1 MEGLASSQSEFET
14 SSEPKQP
21 FPPLLD
27 DLASPEDAQE
37 SYPEDESVT
46 SPGYEEVEVED
57 DADFQSHYSL
67 DPQSFSD
74 SESEDSTDGIGRHHP
89 FRQSSSSLHG
99 PNAFAPPFYNR
110 PPTPLPPSPSLTSLL
125 RPPFSTT
132 TSRPTTP
139 DSSDIETPNDT
150 EAAVAKSARRA
161 TTVPRASPKVPT
173 YEYYGFVLYLAS
185 SLAFLFYL
193 LWSYLPSPF
202 LHQLG
207 IYYYP
212 NRWWSLAIPSW
223 LVMSLVYIYVAL
235 ASYNTGYLTLPLN
248 SIENI
253 VDEVANVA
261 VIDGKARRRPG
272 GATKMKP
279 GATSYQI
286 MGPQNRKVNWRE
298 IWSEGT
304 DAVMDIPV
312 GGVCESL
319 KPLSHPFC
327 QEVNRMKAKALR
339 EKREAELAQAST
351 STSSTARTSQPAQGI
366 KRSFNS
372 MTGANPPA
380 TIRDA
385 RANPASS
392 DRSLDT
398 IKPAR
403 NFTRYV
409 DYDFSKMTDTK
420 GGFLTQEDDPF
431 NKALHVPDGK
441 GDLKP
446 ANMTQKEWE
455 RHQLLQSLQRNRE
468 GPFEP
473 GLSVLDSKSQQKLCR
488 ECGSLEIDWK
498 WEEELHCRICHGC
511 KEKYPEKYSLLT
523 KTEAKEDYLLTDRE
537 WVLHITGDLLLNRLA
552 AELRDEE
559 ILPHLE
565 RPNPHK
571 STWNNMMLYL
581 RFQVEEYAFSEQ
593 KWGSAEALDAEFER
607 RENDKKRR
615 RETKFK
621 TKLQDLKK
629 RTRVEAYRRNRQGTS
644 GGNLE
649 MISIGIESMC
659 MNGVGLSTTR
669 RRVSASRPAWIVA
682 WKLKNL
688 NFDV

>member
-312 GGVCESL
+312 GGVCEVL
-319 KPLSHPFC
+319 YG
-327 QEVNRMKAKALR
+327 QER
-339 EKREAELAQAST
+339 EE
-351 STSSTARTSQPAQGI
+351 G
-366 KRSFNS
+366 
-372 MTGANPPA
+372 
-380 TIRDA
+380 
-385 RANPASS
+385 
-392 DRSLDT
+392 
-398 IKPAR
+398 
-403 NFTRYV
+403 
-409 DYDFSKMTDTK
+409 
-420 GGFLTQEDDPF
+420 
-431 NKALHVPDGK
+431 
-441 GDLKP
+441 GDL
-446 ANMTQKEWE
+446 
-455 RHQLLQSLQRNRE
+455 S
-468 GPFEP
+468 G
-473 GLSVLDSKSQQKLCR
+473 SVPPDS
-488 ECGSLEIDWK
+488 
-498 WEEELHCRICHGC
+498 
-511 KEKYPEKYSLLT
+511 
-523 KTEAKEDYLLTDRE
+523 
-537 WVLHITGDLLLNRLA
+537 
-552 AELRDEE
+552 
-559 ILPHLE
+559 
-565 RPNPHK
+565 
-571 STWNNMMLYL
+571 
-581 RFQVEEYAFSEQ
+581 
-593 KWGSAEALDAEFER
+593 
-607 RENDKKRR
+607 
-615 RETKFK
+615 
-621 TKLQDLKK
+621 
-629 RTRVEAYRRNRQGTS
+629 
-644 GGNLE
+644 
-649 MISIGIESMC
+649 
-659 MNGVGLSTTR
+659 
-669 RRVSASRPAWIVA
+669 
-682 WKLKNL
+682 
-688 NFDV
+688 